1 MSLNTASSYNEDPQF
16 HSALRH
22 FQLGEW
28 SQGLTVLEDLVRE
41 YPLDRELRELRH
53 DMHLRARIDKDER
66 EDISRNR
73 MQRIKTI
80 SIRVAVLGLI
90 AAVLFFGIQTYS
102 SWIQE
107 QFISAQQNVQQE
119 MAVVELAVKF
129 RDAQDL
135 LQADRPDAALA
146 KFEEVKAEDPN
157 YPGLEENMQL
167 AREKALV
174 DLKYEEAMRL
184 KNLGELAAA
193 QTKLEEIQS
202 EAPLYKDVA
211 QQITTIQMQFDLEN
225 QISQA
230 NSAFEESRWEDA
242 VTAYEELRQNEPNYK
257 ADFVEDRLF
266 QSYVNAAE
274 AASANQDD
282 SLEAL
287 QVVQDFFK
295 KALAMKPQD
304 PDLKAKLDAARG
316 SIEDRLVRNYLAAA
330 QLALADSSDSLDA
343 LEIAESFWSKAL
355 ELRPD
360 SPQIQLQQE
369 LAHKYLAAQANFTRG
384 RWTDVI
390 EDLEFVYAEEMDY
403 ANGTARQTLF
413 DAYLSRGDSQMARG
427 EYGLALS
434 DYQRAA
440 VLAEDDPSSALRMY
454 EAQIDIANAHGALG
468 EYETAVYVYRNAIEM
483 GDLRN
488 RNLDQHTEL
497 AALLTEADAY
507 ALAGNYRTA
516 YRSYREALRRSNETY
531 DTVTHKVQ
539 SGEYLTMIAARYGST
554 VQAIARANDIAD
566 PNRIYTGQEL
576 LIPVIK

>member
-1 MSLNTASSYNEDPQF
+1 MSVNISDSYHDDQRFLN
-16 HSALRH
+16 ALRL
-22 FQLGEW
+22 FQMGEW
-28 SQGLTVLEDLVRE
+28 NKGLQDLTEVVQD
-41 YPLDRELRELRH
+41 YPLDHELRRLFQEMRI
-53 DMHLRARIDKDER
+53 RAKIDKDEK
-66 EDISRNR
+66 EDIARNR
-73 MQRIKTI
+73 VRRIK
-80 SIRVAVLGLI
+80 SIGIRIAVLGFV

-102 SWIQE
+102 SWIQQ
-107 QFISAQQNVQQE
+107 QFSLAQQSVQQE

-146 KFEEVKAEDPN
+146 KFEEVKAADPN

-193 QTKLEEIQS
+193 QSKLEEIQS

-211 QQITTIQMQFDLEN
+211 QQITTIQMEFELES
-225 QISQA
+225 QLSQA

-242 VTAYEELRQNEPNYK
+242 VAAYEELRQSEPNFK

-304 PDLKAKLDAARG
+304 PELKAKLDAARG

-369 LAHKYLAAQANFTRG
+369 LARKYLAAQANFTRG

-390 EDLEFVYAEEMDY
+390 EDLEFIYTEEMDY
-403 ANGTARQTLF
+403 ASGTARQTLF

-427 EYGLALS
+427 EYSLALS

-488 RNLDQHTEL
+488 RNLDQHAEL
-497 AALLTEADAY
+497 TALLTEADAY

-531 DTVTHKVQ
+531 DTVTHKVE